1 VVERFL
7 GFSFLSLFD
16 EFGFCV
22 LLLVAVAYLV
32 LEIFRFFLWSTTLFV
47 LTGLPKQQKR
57 LSMGKI
63 FVLRYFVLIFISPRY
78 TLNRCNQF
86 DRVTIV
92 LVVELLQKVSTLGII
107 FLSVNIILE
116 HFYFNYD
123 WMRFPTY

>member
-7 GFSFLSLFD
+7 GFSSLPLFD
-16 EFGFCV
+16 ECGFCV
-22 LLLVAVAYLV
+22 LLLVAVAYFV

-47 LTGLPKQQKR
+47 LTGLPKQQER

-63 FVLRYFVLIFISPRY
+63 FVLRCFVLIFISPRY
-78 TLNRCNQF
+78 TLSRCNQF